1 MSRRLALG
9 VVALVAS
16 LGLTRGTSSA
26 SGVMP
31 GRGPIELTPPPG
43 AVVAVDEAD
52 LVKLVAEGPD
62 EIWLSAKTYR
72 TALTIKRPV
81 ALHGMRGATLVGPGQ
96 GTVVR
101 IEADSVLVDNLIV
114 RGSGN
119 NFVGEDA
126 AVRAKGVGVVVR
138 HVSSE
143 DNLFGVAFEA
153 CSKCVL
159 EDSYVRGADTHLS
172 LRGDGVKLWEAHD
185 SIVRRNHLERVRDM
199 VVWYSR
205 RVVCEDNLV
214 QHSRYGTH
222 FMYAHD
228 GVARRSRLLDDVV
241 GVFVMYSS
249 RLRVENNVLGGAHG
263 AAGVGLGFKESDGV
277 VVTDNAIVGNTS
289 GIYLDNTPRNPR
301 EKVVF
306 SGNLIGVN
314 ELALRV
320 HGAALGITFVHN
332 VFRQNAD
339 LVEVDGNNDVTKL
352 DFHEN
357 QWSDYAGY
365 DLDDDGFGDVPFT
378 WDRLST
384 AVVQESASVRFFH
397 GTVALQMVDLVAKAF
412 PLLARKPVLVDPRPA
427 MHLKG
432 GPS

>member
-1 MSRRLALG
+1 MSRRLVLG
-9 VVALVAS
+9 LCALVAS

-26 SGVMP
+26 SAVVP
-31 GRGPIELTPPPG
+31 GRGPIDLAPPPS
-43 AVVAVDEAD
+43 AVIAADEAD
-52 LVKLVAEGPD
+52 LVRLVAEGPD
-62 EIWLSAKTYR
+62 EIWLAAKTYR
-72 TALTIKRPV
+72 TALEIKRTV
-81 ALHGMRGATLVGPGQ
+81 TLRGMRGATIEGPGR

-101 IEADSVLVDNLIV
+101 VEANHVVLDNLIV

-126 AVRAKGVGVVVR
+126 GIRAKGEGIVVR
-138 HVSSE
+138 HVSAE

-153 CSKCVL
+153 CPKCLL
-159 EDSYVRGADTHLS
+159 EDSYVRGPDTHLS
-172 LRGDGVKLWEAHD
+172 LRGDGVKLWEAHE
-185 SIVRRNHLERVRDM
+185 SIVRRNHVERVRDM

-205 RVVCEDNLV
+205 HVVCEDNV
-214 QHSRYGTH
+214 VEHSRYGTH

-249 RLRVENNVLGGAHG
+249 RLHVENNVIGGAHG

-277 VVTDNAIVGNTS
+277 VVKDNTIVGNTD
-289 GIYLDNTPRNPR
+289 GIYLDRTPRDPR
-301 EKVVF
+301 EKVLF

-314 ELALRV
+314 ELALRI
-320 HGAALGITFVHN
+320 HGASAGLTFFHN
-332 VFRQNAD
+332 VFKQNVD
-339 LVEVDGNNDVTKL
+339 LVEVDGNNDATSL

-357 QWSDYAGY
+357 EWSDYAGY
-365 DLDDDGFGDVPFT
+365 DLDRDGLGDVPFT
-378 WDRLST
+378 WDRMST

-397 GTVALQMVDLVAKAF
+397 GTVALQLVDVVAKAF
-412 PLLARKPVLVDPRPA
+412 PLLQRKPILVDPRPA

-432 GPS
+432 GSS

>member
-1 MSRRLALG
+1 MSPRPVLG
-9 VVALVAS
+9 LLALVAS

-31 GRGPIELTPPPG
+31 GHGPIEITSPPG
-43 AVVAVDEAD
+43 AVVAADEAD
-52 LVKLVAEGPD
+52 LVKLVAQGPE
-62 EIWLSAKTYR
+62 EIWLAAKTYK
-72 TALTIKRPV
+72 TNLEIKRRV
-81 ALHGMRGATLVGPGQ
+81 TLRGMRGATIEGPGH

-101 IEADSVLVDNLIV
+101 IEADGVVLDNLTV
-114 RGSGN
+114 RGSGK

-126 AVRAKGVGVVVR
+126 AVRAKGEGIVVR
-138 HVSSE
+138 HVSAE
-143 DNLFGVAFEA
+143 DNLFGIAFEA
-153 CSKCVL
+153 CSKCIL
-159 EDSYVRGADTHLS
+159 EDSHVRGPDTHLS
-172 LRGDGVKLWEAHD
+172 MRGDGVKLWEAHD
-185 SIVRRNHLERVRDM
+185 SIVRRNHVERVRDM

-205 RVVCEDNLV
+205 RVVCEDNV
-214 QHSRYGTH
+214 VEHSRYGTH

-228 GVARRSRLLDDVV
+228 GIARRSRLLDDVV

-249 RLRVENNVLGGAHG
+249 RLHVEKNVLGGAHG

-289 GIYLDNTPRNPR
+289 GVYLDNTPRDPR

-320 HGAALGITFVHN
+320 HGANAGIMFVHN

-339 LVEVDGNNDVTKL
+339 LIEVDGNNDATKL

-365 DLDDDGFGDVPFT
+365 DLDGNGIGDVPFT

-412 PLLARKPVLVDPRPA
+412 PLLARKPILVDPRPA
-427 MHLKG
+427 MSLKG